1 MAKFSQCASTLCLV
15 IGVFVHSCRSS
26 DPSEFLTVCNS
37 NLGSLSVA
45 PKSGVALIVGQES
58 DNPTLFITYNDILEF
73 QCESKARNQEV
84 KIIHN
89 ELDKRNVILVNVT
102 DFSRHE
108 VSTKIHVN
116 DLTTQGPW
124 NYRNSSIE
132 CQTRA
137 LGIQSICSTTVLVV
151 RGSDPESCSF
161 NRTLD
166 CNIHPIVT
174 ELFASRGM
182 GRINASPFNSVVR
195 YSFYNQSRDAWIECE
210 KVNQN
215 GTNVLENVVDET
227 AVHNIKCPIQVSKP
241 RPVIIRIEKV
251 TNTALGVGTPIFGPP
266 PKSQYSYFSLVVDSF
281 MLSQALDKDD
291 GGDRTMAFIGIALSV
306 VLLAVLAVL
315 AYMCYRNKFARE
327 KISKTSIYSSMVP
340 LKSSQSQGSY
350 VTSDAASMRTETT
363 TDYEK
368 LMNIFN
374 DPMFSEHFF
383 QEITPNEDDNNEKE
397 KPFHAM
403 DKSKLRNI
411 LRKQLSGDPSKI
423 NPHLSLNQQV
433 NALSYD
439 PKLEIDRENF
449 KIGQLLGSGNFG
461 SVYVGE
467 ACGLLHPGSLDTV
480 AIKTVADLL
489 DVSQFSSLMGEMKIL
504 TNLDLHLNLVNLLGS
519 CTSLI
524 DQGELWLLIE
534 YCPYGDLKTFIIKNR
549 AQFNNNITGLVSTDF
564 EVRMFLKWAHH
575 IAKGME
581 YLSSKKIMHG
591 DLAAR
596 NILLDDQLIAK
607 VSDFGLSKSMYDS
620 VRYKKEKRHY
630 VPWKWMALEFL
641 CDACFTLKSDVW
653 SYGVLLWEIF
663 SLGQEPYLSQEM
675 DVVIQSIK
683 TGQRLPFPSE
693 VQSLQW
699 AKRIYDT
706 VMVPSWIADP
716 NARIS
721 FSEIVSLFESEMFVD
736 ELDSYHKLVG
746 EYESVKELLFNHET
760 LSKRN
765 TLSRESSD
773 AVEGHAGLTKI
784 PSDAYHRL
792 FSVEE
797 DASNPNTQTNGYVT
811 VTQVKAKSR
820 NNTDSSTQSTE
831 DVKSRASSDQ
841 GYVSHSEMKD
851 RKTSTASSNYVP
863 IQALRR
869 GQ

>member
-1 MAKFSQCASTLCLV
+1 MAKFSQCALIVLLV
-15 IGVFVHSCRSS
+15 SVFVQTGIGA

-37 NLGSLSVA
+37 NLGSLSVS
-45 PKSGVALIVGQES
+45 PKSGVALVVGQDS
-58 DNPTLFITYNDILEF
+58 DNPTLFVTYNDFLEF
-73 QCESKARNQEV
+73 QCEAKARNQEV

-89 ELDKRNVILVNVT
+89 ELDKKKTNLVNVT
-102 DFSRHE
+102 EFALHE
-108 VSTKIHVN
+108 ISTKIHVN
-116 DLTTQGPW
+116 SLTTHGPW

-132 CQTRA
+132 CQSRA
-137 LGIQSICSTTVLVV
+137 LGSLPICSATVLVV
-151 RGSDPESCSF
+151 RGSDPDSCSL

-182 GRINASPFNSVVR
+182 GRSNGSPFNSVVR
-195 YSFYNQSRDAWIECE
+195 YSFYNQSQDAWIECE
-210 KVNQN
+210 KVDQN

-227 AVHNIKCPIQVSKP
+227 AVHNIRCPIQITKP

-251 TNTALGVGTPIFGPP
+251 TNTALSVGTPILSGP
-266 PKSQYSYFSLVVDSF
+266 PKSQYSYFSLIVDSY
-281 MLSQALDKDD
+281 MLEQALHNDE
-291 GGDRTMAFIGIALSV
+291 GWEGVIGYISIALTV
-306 VLLAVLAVL
+306 VLLGVLAGL
-315 AYMCYRNKFARE
+315 AYFCYRNKFAQA
-327 KISKTSIYSSMVP
+327 KINKSSIYSSMVP
-340 LKSSQSQGSY
+340 LKNSRSQGSY
-350 VTSDAASMRTETT
+350 VTSDAASMKTETT

-374 DPMFSEHFF
+374 DPMFSEQFF
-383 QEITPNEDDNNEKE
+383 QDNAPNENYNEEKDN
-397 KPFHAM
+397 PFHTM
-403 DKSKLRNI
+403 DKNKLRNI

-423 NPHLSLNQQV
+423 NPLLSLNQQV

-467 ACGLLHPGSLDTV
+467 ASGLLHPGSLDTV

-519 CTSLI
+519 CTSHI

-534 YCPYGDLKTFIIKNR
+534 YCPHGDLKTFIIKNR
-549 AQFNNNITGLVSTDF
+549 AQFNNNISGLVSTDF

-581 YLSSKKIMHG
+581 YLASKRIMHG

-596 NILLDDQLIAK
+596 NILLDEQLTAK

-653 SYGVLLWEIF
+653 SYGVLLWEMF
-663 SLGQEPYLSQEM
+663 SLGQEPYLSEEM

-683 TGQRLPFPSE
+683 AGQRLPFPTE
-693 VQSLQW
+693 VQSLPW

-706 VMVPSWIADP
+706 VMVPAWFSDP

-721 FSEIVSLFESEMFVD
+721 FSEIVSLYESEMFVD
-736 ELDSYHKLVG
+736 ELDSYHKLAA

-760 LSKRN
+760 VSKRN

-773 AVEGHAGLTKI
+773 AVEGHSALTKI

-797 DASNPNTQTNGYVT
+797 DSLNQNTHQPNGYVT
-811 VTQVKAKSR
+811 VKEVKAKSR
-820 NNTDSSTQSTE
+820 NNTDSSTQSGE
-831 DVKSRASSDQ
+831 DVRSRASSDQ
-841 GYVSHSEMKD
+841 GYISHSEMKD
-851 RKTSTASSNYVP
+851 RKTSTASSNYIP
-863 IQALRR
+863 IQALR
-869 GQ
+869 GGH